1 MHDPGIIVDVIHQGY
16 GLQVERLTYLKQ
28 AWVAHCY
35 AVDCVGGGRYFLKFY
50 EQERQ
55 ARFYARDVE
64 FYLSMSHQL
73 HHKQLLPDVARPVP
87 TRNGQFA
94 LSFDDHLL
102 ILFPW
107 IEGRTIG
114 YVRLEDDILARVAT
128 LVGRLHKSTPQIE
141 WPNPPREAFD
151 LPFEDGLCKGLDVL
165 DGVTSADTAGKRGLR
180 DLLLPRRDEILGLL
194 DRLRELQSLVRAQDH
209 EMVLCHTDLHGG
221 NLMVDEQ
228 DSLHIVDWESS
239 LLAPPEHDLHFF
251 AWDERLWD
259 LFLPRYE
266 AAYRPVR
273 LDSATFGFYYYRR
286 NLEDLAE
293 WVMRILYENNSEEQ
307 DRADLEGIRE
317 DCITAWPYLEK
328 TIAEIEQGLEKR
340 RLTTL

>member
-1 MHDPGIIVDVIHQGY
+1 MLVDIIRQEY
-16 GLQVERLTYLKQ
+16 GLPVERLTYLKQ

-35 AVDCVGGGRYFLKFY
+35 AVDCAGGARFFLKFY

-73 HHKQLLPDVARPVP
+73 YHKQLLPDAAHPVAA
-87 TRNGQFA
+87 RNGQFCV
-94 LSFDDHLL
+94 SFDGHLS

-114 YVRLEDDILARVAT
+114 FVRFGDDILARLAT
-128 LVGRLHKSTPQIE
+128 LVGKLHKGTPQIE
-141 WPNPPREAFD
+141 WSDPPRECFG
-151 LPFEDGLCKGLDVL
+151 LPFEVTLRRGLQELE
-165 DGVTSADTAGKRGLR
+165 GVTSADTAGRQGLR
-180 DLLLPRRDEILGLL
+180 ELLLPRRDELLGLL
-194 DRLRELQSLVRAQDH
+194 DRLRELQSLVRARAH
-209 EMVLCHTDLHGG
+209 EMVICHTDLHGG

-228 DSLHIVDWESS
+228 DRLHIVDWESS

-251 AWDERLWD
+251 AWEERFWD

-266 AAYRPVR
+266 AAFHPAR

-293 WVMRILYENNSEEQ
+293 WVARILYENNSAEQ
-307 DRADLEGIRE
+307 DREDLEGVRE
-317 DCITAWPYLEK
+317 DCISGWHYLEN
-328 TIAEIEQGLEKR
+328 TIRDIEVGLEKR
-340 RLTTL
+340 RQAIP